1 MSKDTVRYSLFAI
14 RHSPLFTRYSPFSIR
29 SFFIRSFSIL
39 FLLSL
44 LLSAQPVRAQGGP
57 PHATDTPMLSPT
69 PTLTPTPT
77 ATPTS
82 LPTSTPTPTPTA
94 TATSTLIPTPTA
106 TPTCTPTPTATPTP
120 VPTSPPT
127 ATPTFTPPPTA
138 TPAPTRAPLQPDVEP
153 FDGDLILHNPL
164 LWGLARRM
172 LAGLGGANIR
182 DYLAV
187 VFALMG
193 IARLIARPP
202 VGTE

>member
-44 LLSAQPVRAQGGP
+44 LLSAQPLRAQGGP
-57 PHATDTPMLSPT
+57 SHATDTPMLSPT
-69 PTLTPTPT
+69 PTLTPT
-77 ATPTS
+77 S
-82 LPTSTPTPTPTA
+82 LPTSTPTPAPTA
-94 TATSTLIPTPTA
+94 TATSTLISTPTA
-106 TPTCTPTPTATPTP
+106 TPTYTPTPTATPTP
-120 VPTSPPT
+120 APTSTPT

-138 TPAPTRAPLQPDVEP
+138 TPAPTRAPLRPDVEP

-172 LAGLGGANIR
+172 LAGLGVANIR